1 MCLELVAIP
10 AHPGRVS
17 AKALSEM
24 SGLTVTKSDRPVTDA
39 FHFAR
44 GRGCSCSLLADE
56 VDWSKPTW
64 ALDPQVVEGLAKA
77 VELLA
82 DRAQGLTFQAIWI
95 GDTAETTERVP
106 LKQLLRDIR
115 GNTIRNKHVYKV
127 GKAG

>member
-17 AKALSEM
+17 AKALSEV
-24 SGLTVTKSDRPVTDA
+24 SGLTVTKSNRPVTNA

-44 GRGCSCSLLADE
+44 GRGCSCSLLTDEAD
-56 VDWSKPTW
+56 WAKPTW
-64 ALDPQVVEGLAKA
+64 TLDPQVLEGLARA

-82 DRAQGLTFQAIWI
+82 ARADGLTFQALWI
-95 GDTAETTERVP
+95 GDTPETTDRVP

-115 GNTIRNKHVYKV
+115 GNAVRNKHVYTI